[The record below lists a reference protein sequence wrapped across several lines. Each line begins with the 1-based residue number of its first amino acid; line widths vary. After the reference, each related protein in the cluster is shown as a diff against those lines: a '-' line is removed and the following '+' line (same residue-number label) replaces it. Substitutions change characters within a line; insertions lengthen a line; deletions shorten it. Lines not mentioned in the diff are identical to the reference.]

1 MITFPNADQW
11 TDLDYLRRAY
21 INARD
26 MSHDPSTQNG
36 AVLAPARNTSHHL
49 VYGANR
55 MPRGIWFPMIEIAAW
70 PKKKKYRWMVHAE
83 RSVIALAAF
92 RGTPTQGA
100 TLYCPWFACTDCA
113 TAIIDCGII
122 RIVGHKQ
129 MCDKL
134 HPTWM
139 EEIEEANVMFD
150 KAGVRREYLDA
161 DLFDSD
167 PSYSVMFRGE
177 LWIP

>member
-1 MITFPNADQW
+1 MDKTVDQW

-26 MSHDPSTQNG
+26 MSDDPETQNG
-36 AVLAPARNTSHHL
+36 AVLKPLSYPETHL
-49 VYGANR
+49 LYGANR
-55 MPRGIWFPMIEIAAW
+55 MPRGIPYTKEEIATW
-70 PKKKKYRWMVHAE
+70 PKEKKYAWMVHAE

-92 RGTPTQGA
+92 RGTPTKGA
-100 TLYCPWFACTDCA
+100 TLYCPWFACTNCA

-134 HPTWM
+134 HPAWM
-139 EEIEEANVMFD
+139 EEIEAANRMFD
-150 KAGVRREYLDA
+150 KAGVKREYLDA

-167 PSYSVMFRGE
+167 PARAVMFRGE

>member
-1 MITFPNADQW
+1 MKTVDQW

-26 MSHDPSTQNG
+26 MSDDPATQNG
-36 AVLAPARNTSHHL
+36 AVLAPLWYPETNL
-49 VYGANR
+49 LYGANR
-55 MPRGIWFPMIEIAAW
+55 MPRGIRYTKEEIAAW
-70 PKKKKYRWMVHAE
+70 PKEKKYHWMVHAE

-92 RGTPTQGA
+92 HGISTQGA

-113 TAIIDCGII
+113 TAIIDCGIT

-129 MCDKL
+129 MCNKL

-139 EEIEEANVMFD
+139 EEIKEANVMFD
-150 KAGVRREYLDA
+150 KAGVKREYLDA
-161 DLFDSD
+161 DLFDSN
-167 PSYSVMFRGE
+167 PAHAVMFRGE